1 MMHMIVKRSAFTIR
15 ANACRTFSNAAAIAE
30 AGKDRLVLF
39 DTTLRDGEQS
49 PGATLNLKEKLEIA
63 RSLSILGADVCEA
76 GFPVSSPGDFEAVSA
91 IAKEIGPLTAN
102 RATGEPMVICGL
114 ARAMEKDVQRCYDAV
129 KHAPKHRIHTFL
141 ATSDIHLKYKLK
153 ISRDECIR
161 RAVNAVK
168 FAKSLT
174 SDVQFS
180 TEDAGRSDPDFLCEV
195 LAEVIEAGAT
205 TLNIPDT
212 VGYTVPGEYGS
223 LFRYL
228 IDNTEGSDKA
238 VFSSHCHNDLGLAT
252 ANTLAAVQGGARQ
265 VEVTINGIGERAGN
279 TALEEL
285 VMALKT
291 RPQHFPVY
299 TSADST
305 QITRCS
311 RMVSHYTGMSIQ
323 PNKAI
328 VGANAFAHE
337 SGIHQDG
344 VLKHQATYEIMLP
357 ESVGLSENKMV
368 LGKHSGR
375 HAYSK
380 RLQQLGYTS
389 LTPEELDYYVEKFKV
404 LADEKK
410 TVTDAD
416 MEVIVSDELFKPEA
430 FWTLRSVHVT
440 AGNLVK
446 PTATVTLAYKDGQE
460 VSEAAMGF
468 GPIDAIYVAIKRA
481 TGMERIKLND
491 FSVDSVT
498 DGTYALGEV
507 TVRVQEDKEE
517 EEKTEDEKLVNAQ
530 TGVTRD
536 RQFVGHGANTDIL
549 VASATAYVNAV
560 NRMMA
565 SQARAVVDWW
575 TPKIT
580 RTQHL
585 VLMASP
591 RAIGDFSEEH
601 SSMYDAKRAD
611 AAIVVAS
618 AVRMYYLIGV
628 KCTRRIFYGQQK

>member
-1 MMHMIVKRSAFTIR
+1 MWTIAKRSTMMAR
-15 ANACRTFSNAAAIAE
+15 AKACRKFSNTAAAVAE
-30 AGKDRLVLF
+30 TGKDRLVLF

-49 PGATLNLKEKLEIA
+49 PGATLNLKEKLDIA
-63 RSLSILGADVCEA
+63 RSLSILGVDVCEA
-76 GFPVSSPGDFEAVSA
+76 GFPVSSPGDFDAVSA

-102 RATGEPMVICGL
+102 RVTGEPMVVCGL
-114 ARAMEKDVQRCYDAV
+114 ARAMEKDVQCCYDAV

-161 RAVNAVK
+161 RAVDAVK

-195 LAEVIEAGAT
+195 LAEVINAGAT

-212 VGYTVPGEYGS
+212 VGYTVPREYGS

-228 IDNTEGSDKA
+228 IDNTKGSDKA
-238 VFSSHCHNDLGLAT
+238 VFSTHCHNDLGLAT
-252 ANTLAAVQGGARQ
+252 ANTLFGVQGGARQ
-265 VEVTINGIGERAGN
+265 AEVTINGIGERAGN
-279 TALEEL
+279 TALEEI

-299 TSADST
+299 TSVDST

-357 ESVGLSENKMV
+357 ESIGLSENKMV

-380 RLQQLGYTS
+380 RLQQLGYTDF
-389 LTPEELDYYVEKFKV
+389 TPEELDYYVEKFKI

-416 MEVIVSDELFKPEA
+416 MEAIVSDELFKPEA
-430 FWTLRSVHVT
+430 FWTLQSVHVT

-460 VSEAAMGF
+460 VSEAAMGT

-481 TGMERIKLND
+481 TGMKNIKLND
-491 FSVDSVT
+491 FTVESVT
-498 DGTYALGEV
+498 DGTFALGEV
-507 TVRVQEDKEE
+507 TVRVQEEKNEA
-517 EEKTEDEKLVNAQ
+517 EKTKDEKRVNAQ
-530 TGVTRD
+530 TGVARD
-536 RQFVGHGANTDIL
+536 CHFVGHGANTDIL

-565 SQARAVVDWW
+565 SQARAAAKTLVD
-575 TPKIT
+575 
-580 RTQHL
+580 
-585 VLMASP
+585 V
-591 RAIGDFSEEH
+591 
-601 SSMYDAKRAD
+601 
-611 AAIVVAS
+611 
-618 AVRMYYLIGV
+618 
-628 KCTRRIFYGQQK
+628 

>member
-1 MMHMIVKRSAFTIR
+1 MMQTIAKRSASVAR
-15 ANACRTFSNAAAIAE
+15 ANARRAFSNAAATE
-30 AGKDRLVLF
+30 AGKERLVIF

-49 PGATLNLKEKLEIA
+49 PGATLNFKEKLDIA
-63 RSLSILGADVCEA
+63 RSLSALGVDVCEA
-76 GFPVSSPGDFEAVSA
+76 GFPISSPGDFEAVSA

-102 RATGEPMVICGL
+102 RATGEPMTICGL
-114 ARAMEKDVQRCYDAV
+114 ARAMEKDIQRCYDAV
-129 KHAPKHRIHTFL
+129 KHAPSHRIHTFL

-161 RAVNAVK
+161 RAVDAVK

-174 SDVQFS
+174 SDVEFS

-195 LAEVIEAGAT
+195 LAEVIKAGAT

-238 VFSSHCHNDLGLAT
+238 IFSTHCHNDLGLAT
-252 ANTLAAVQGGARQ
+252 ANTLSAVQGGARQ

-299 TSADST
+299 TSVDST

-328 VGANAFAHE
+328 VGSNAFAHE

-380 RLQQLGYTS
+380 RLQQLGYNN

-416 MEVIVSDELFKPEA
+416 MEAIVSDELFKPEV
-430 FWTLRSVHVT
+430 FWTLQSVHVT

-446 PTATVTLAYKDGQE
+446 PTATVTLAHKDGQE
-460 VSEAAMGF
+460 VSEAAMGT

-481 TGMERIKLND
+481 TGMESIKLND
-491 FSVDSVT
+491 FSVESVT

-517 EEKTEDEKLVNAQ
+517 EEKTEDEKHVNAQ

-565 SQARAVVDWW
+565 SQVRGATEARVD
-575 TPKIT
+575 
-580 RTQHL
+580 
-585 VLMASP
+585 A
-591 RAIGDFSEEH
+591 
-601 SSMYDAKRAD
+601 
-611 AAIVVAS
+611 
-618 AVRMYYLIGV
+618 
-628 KCTRRIFYGQQK
+628 

>member
-1 MMHMIVKRSAFTIR
+1 MMQTIAKRSASAAR
-15 ANACRTFSNAAAIAE
+15 ANARRAFSNAVATEAE
-30 AGKDRLVLF
+30 KERLIIF

-49 PGATLNLKEKLEIA
+49 PGATLNFKEKLDIA
-63 RSLSILGADVCEA
+63 RSLSALGVDVCEA
-76 GFPVSSPGDFEAVSA
+76 GFPISSPGDFDAVSA

-102 RATGEPMVICGL
+102 RATGEPMTICGL
-114 ARAMEKDVQRCYDAV
+114 ARAMEKDIQRCYDAV
-129 KHAPKHRIHTFL
+129 KHAPSHRIHTFL

-161 RAVNAVK
+161 RAVDAVK

-174 SDVQFS
+174 SDVEFS

-195 LAEVIEAGAT
+195 LAEVIKAGAT

-238 VFSSHCHNDLGLAT
+238 IFSTHCHNDLGLAT
-252 ANTLAAVQGGARQ
+252 ANTLSAVQGGARQ

-299 TSADST
+299 TSVDST

-328 VGANAFAHE
+328 VGSNAFAHE

-416 MEVIVSDELFKPEA
+416 MEAIVSDELFKPEV
-430 FWTLRSVHVT
+430 FWTLQSVHVT

-446 PTATVTLAYKDGQE
+446 PTATVTLAHKDGQE
-460 VSEAAMGF
+460 VSEAAMGT

-481 TGMERIKLND
+481 TGQESIKLND
-491 FSVDSVT
+491 FSVESVT

-517 EEKTEDEKLVNAQ
+517 EEKTEDEKHVNAQ

-565 SQARAVVDWW
+565 SQARGVAEARVD
-575 TPKIT
+575 
-580 RTQHL
+580 
-585 VLMASP
+585 A
-591 RAIGDFSEEH
+591 
-601 SSMYDAKRAD
+601 
-611 AAIVVAS
+611 
-618 AVRMYYLIGV
+618 
-628 KCTRRIFYGQQK
+628 

>member
-1 MMHMIVKRSAFTIR
+1 MMQSIAKRSASAAR
-15 ANACRTFSNAAAIAE
+15 ANASRAFSNVAAAE
-30 AGKDRLVLF
+30 AGKERLVIF

-49 PGATLNLKEKLEIA
+49 PGATLNFKEKLDIA
-63 RSLSILGADVCEA
+63 RSLSVLGVDVCEA
-76 GFPVSSPGDFEAVSA
+76 GFPISSPGDFEAVSA
-91 IAKEIGPLTAN
+91 IAKEVGPLTAN
-102 RATGEPMVICGL
+102 RATGEPMTVCGL
-114 ARAMEKDVQRCYDAV
+114 ARAMEKDIQRCYDAV

-161 RAVNAVK
+161 RAVDAVK
-168 FAKSLT
+168 FARSLT
-174 SDVQFS
+174 DDVEFS
-180 TEDAGRSDPDFLCEV
+180 TEDAGRSDPDFLCDV
-195 LAEVIEAGAT
+195 LAEVIKAGAT

-223 LFRYL
+223 LFSYL

-238 VFSSHCHNDLGLAT
+238 IFSTHCHNDLGLAT

-299 TSADST
+299 TSVDST

-380 RLQQLGYTS
+380 RLQQLGYNN
-389 LTPEELDYYVEKFKV
+389 LTPEELDHYVEKFKV

-416 MEVIVSDELFKPEA
+416 MEAIVSDELFKPEV
-430 FWTLRSVHVT
+430 FWTLQSVHVT

-446 PTATVTLAYKDGQE
+446 PTATVTLAHKDGQE
-460 VSEAAMGF
+460 VSEAAMGT

-481 TGMERIKLND
+481 TGMDSIKLND
-491 FSVDSVT
+491 FSVESVT

-517 EEKTEDEKLVNAQ
+517 EEKTEDEKHVNAQ

-565 SQARAVVDWW
+565 SQVRGVTEARVD
-575 TPKIT
+575 
-580 RTQHL
+580 
-585 VLMASP
+585 A
-591 RAIGDFSEEH
+591 
-601 SSMYDAKRAD
+601 
-611 AAIVVAS
+611 
-618 AVRMYYLIGV
+618 
-628 KCTRRIFYGQQK
+628 

>member
-1 MMHMIVKRSAFTIR
+1 MIQMIVKRSVSTAR
-15 ANACRTFSNAAAIAE
+15 VNACRTLSNAAATAE
-30 AGKDRLVLF
+30 SGKDRLVLF

-63 RSLSILGADVCEA
+63 RNLSVLGVDVCEA

-161 RAVNAVK
+161 RAVDAVK
-168 FAKSLT
+168 FAKSLA

-195 LAEVIEAGAT
+195 LAEVIKAGAT

-238 VFSSHCHNDLGLAT
+238 VFSTHCHNDLGLAT

-265 VEVTINGIGERAGN
+265 AEVTINGIGERAGN

-389 LTPEELDYYVEKFKV
+389 LTPEELDYYVEKFKI

-416 MEVIVSDELFKPEA
+416 MEAIVSDELFKPEA
-430 FWTLRSVHVT
+430 FWTLQSVHVT

-460 VSEAAMGF
+460 VSEAAMGS

-481 TGMERIKLND
+481 TGMDRIKLND

-507 TVRVQEDKEE
+507 TVRVQEEKEE
-517 EEKTEDEKLVNAQ
+517 EEKTEDEKHVNAQ

-565 SQARAVVDWW
+565 SQARAV
-575 TPKIT
+575 
-580 RTQHL
+580 
-585 VLMASP
+585 
-591 RAIGDFSEEH
+591 
-601 SSMYDAKRAD
+601 AD
-611 AAIVVAS
+611 ARVDA
-618 AVRMYYLIGV
+618 
-628 KCTRRIFYGQQK
+628 

>member
-1 MMHMIVKRSAFTIR
+1 V
-15 ANACRTFSNAAAIAE
+15 
-30 AGKDRLVLF
+30 
-39 DTTLRDGEQS
+39 
-49 PGATLNLKEKLEIA
+49 
-63 RSLSILGADVCEA
+63 DVCEA
-76 GFPVSSPGDFEAVSA
+76 GFPISSPGDFDAVSA
-91 IAKEIGPLTAN
+91 IAKEIGPLTHN
-102 RATGEPMVICGL
+102 RATGEPMTVCGL
-114 ARAMEKDVQRCYDAV
+114 ARAMEKDIQRCYDAI

-153 ISRDECIR
+153 MTRDECIR
-161 RAVNAVK
+161 RSVEAVK

-174 SDVQFS
+174 SDVEFS

-195 LAEVIEAGAT
+195 LAEVIKAGAT

-238 VFSSHCHNDLGLAT
+238 IFSTHCHNDLGLAS

-299 TSADST
+299 TSVDST

-380 RLQQLGYTS
+380 RLQQLGYNN

-416 MEVIVSDELFKPEA
+416 MEAIVSDELFKPEV
-430 FWTLRSVHVT
+430 FWTLQSVHVT

-446 PTATVTLAYKDGQE
+446 PTATVTLAHKDGQE
-460 VSEAAMGF
+460 VSEAAMGT

-481 TGMERIKLND
+481 TGMGSIKLND
-491 FSVDSVT
+491 FSVESVT

-517 EEKTEDEKLVNAQ
+517 EEKTDDEKHVNAQ

-565 SQARAVVDWW
+565 SQARA
-575 TPKIT
+575 
-580 RTQHL
+580 
-585 VLMASP
+585 
-591 RAIGDFSEEH
+591 
-601 SSMYDAKRAD
+601 
-611 AAIVVAS
+611 AAEAARVQA
-618 AVRMYYLIGV
+618 
-628 KCTRRIFYGQQK
+628 

>member
-1 MMHMIVKRSAFTIR
+1 MLQTGSKRSIIVARNIVRR
-15 ANACRTFSNAAAIAE
+15 AFSNEAVAE
-30 AGKDRLVLF
+30 AGKDRLFLF

-49 PGATLNLKEKLEIA
+49 PGATLNFKEKMDIA
-63 RSLSILGADVCEA
+63 RSLSVLGVDVCEA
-76 GFPVSSPGDFEAVSA
+76 GFPISSPGDFDAVSA

-102 RATGEPMVICGL
+102 RATGEPMTICGL
-114 ARAMEKDVQRCYDAV
+114 ARAMEKDIQRCYDAV

-161 RAVNAVK
+161 RAVNAVT

-174 SDVQFS
+174 SDIEFS
-180 TEDAGRSDPDFLCEV
+180 TEDAGRSDPDFLCDV
-195 LAEVIEAGAT
+195 LAEVIKAGAT

-228 IDNTEGSDKA
+228 IENTDGSDKV

-299 TSADST
+299 TSVDST

-328 VGANAFAHE
+328 VGVNAFAHE

-357 ESVGLSENKMV
+357 ESVGLNENKMV

-380 RLQQLGYTS
+380 RLHQLGYTN

-416 MEVIVSDELFKPEA
+416 MEAIVTDELFKPEVY
-430 FWTLRSVHVT
+430 WTLQSVHVT

-446 PTATVTLAYKDGQE
+446 PTATVTLAHKNGEE
-460 VSEAAMGF
+460 VSEAAMGT

-481 TGMERIKLND
+481 TGMESIKLND
-491 FSVDSVT
+491 FSVESVT

-517 EEKTEDEKLVNAQ
+517 EEKTEDEKHVNAQ
-530 TGVTRD
+530 TGVMRD

-560 NRMMA
+560 NRMVA
-565 SQARAVVDWW
+565 SQERALHDARMNALD
-575 TPKIT
+575 
-580 RTQHL
+580 
-585 VLMASP
+585 
-591 RAIGDFSEEH
+591 
-601 SSMYDAKRAD
+601 
-611 AAIVVAS
+611 
-618 AVRMYYLIGV
+618 
-628 KCTRRIFYGQQK
+628 

>member
-1 MMHMIVKRSAFTIR
+1 MMQSIAKRSASAAR
-15 ANACRTFSNAAAIAE
+15 ANASRAFSNVAAAE
-30 AGKDRLVLF
+30 AGKERLVIF

-49 PGATLNLKEKLEIA
+49 PGATLNFKEKLDIA
-63 RSLSILGADVCEA
+63 RSLSVLGVDVCEA
-76 GFPVSSPGDFEAVSA
+76 GFPISSPGDFEAVSA
-91 IAKEIGPLTAN
+91 IAKEVGPLTAN
-102 RATGEPMVICGL
+102 RATGEPMTVCGL
-114 ARAMEKDVQRCYDAV
+114 ARAMEKDIQRCYDAV

-161 RAVNAVK
+161 RAVDAVK
-168 FAKSLT
+168 FARSLT
-174 SDVQFS
+174 DDVEFS
-180 TEDAGRSDPDFLCEV
+180 TEDAGRSDPDFLCDV
-195 LAEVIEAGAT
+195 LAEVIKAGAT

-223 LFRYL
+223 LFSYL

-238 VFSSHCHNDLGLAT
+238 IFSTHCHNDLGLAT

-299 TSADST
+299 TSVDST

-380 RLQQLGYTS
+380 RLQQLGYNN
-389 LTPEELDYYVEKFKV
+389 LTPEELDHYVEKFKV

-416 MEVIVSDELFKPEA
+416 MEAIVSDELFKPEV
-430 FWTLRSVHVT
+430 FWTLQSVHVT

-446 PTATVTLAYKDGQE
+446 PTATVTLAHKDGQD
-460 VSEAAMGF
+460 VSEAAMGT

-481 TGMERIKLND
+481 TGMGSIKLND
-491 FSVDSVT
+491 FSVESVT

-517 EEKTEDEKLVNAQ
+517 EEKTEDEKHVNAQ

-565 SQARAVVDWW
+565 SQVRGVTEARVD
-575 TPKIT
+575 
-580 RTQHL
+580 
-585 VLMASP
+585 A
-591 RAIGDFSEEH
+591 
-601 SSMYDAKRAD
+601 
-611 AAIVVAS
+611 
-618 AVRMYYLIGV
+618 
-628 KCTRRIFYGQQK
+628 

>member
-1 MMHMIVKRSAFTIR
+1 MMQTIAKRSATAAK
-15 ANACRTFSNAAAIAE
+15 ANARRAFSNAAAAE
-30 AGKDRLVLF
+30 AGKERLVLF

-49 PGATLNLKEKLEIA
+49 PGATLNFKEKLDIA
-63 RSLSILGADVCEA
+63 RALSTLGVDVCEA
-76 GFPVSSPGDFEAVSA
+76 GFPISSPGDFDAVSA
-91 IAKEIGPLTAN
+91 IAKEIGPITAG
-102 RATGEPMVICGL
+102 RPTGEPMTICGL
-114 ARAMEKDVQRCYDAV
+114 ARAMEKDIQRCYDAV

-141 ATSDIHLKYKLK
+141 ATSDIHLQYKLK

-161 RAVNAVK
+161 RAVDAVK

-174 SDVQFS
+174 PDVEFS
-180 TEDAGRSDPDFLCEV
+180 TEDAGRSDPDFLCDV
-195 LAEVIEAGAT
+195 LAEVIKAGAT

-223 LFRYL
+223 LFSYL

-238 VFSSHCHNDLGLAT
+238 IFSTHCHNDLGLAT

-265 VEVTINGIGERAGN
+265 AEVTINGIGERAGN

-299 TSADST
+299 TSVDST

-328 VGANAFAHE
+328 VGSNAFAHE

-380 RLQQLGYTS
+380 RLQQLGYTN

-416 MEVIVSDELFKPEA
+416 MEAIVSDELFKPET
-430 FWTLRSVHVT
+430 FWTLQSVHVT

-446 PTATVTLAYKDGQE
+446 PTATVTLAHKDGQE
-460 VSEAAMGF
+460 VSEAAMGT

-481 TGMERIKLND
+481 TGMESIKLND
-491 FSVDSVT
+491 FSVESVT

-517 EEKTEDEKLVNAQ
+517 EEKTEGEKHVNAQ

-565 SQARAVVDWW
+565 SQSRAGAEGRVD
-575 TPKIT
+575 
-580 RTQHL
+580 
-585 VLMASP
+585 A
-591 RAIGDFSEEH
+591 
-601 SSMYDAKRAD
+601 
-611 AAIVVAS
+611 
-618 AVRMYYLIGV
+618 
-628 KCTRRIFYGQQK
+628 

>member
-1 MMHMIVKRSAFTIR
+1 MMQTIAKRSATAARVNARR
-15 ANACRTFSNAAAIAE
+15 AFSNAAAAE

-49 PGATLNLKEKLEIA
+49 PGATLNFKEKLDIA
-63 RSLSILGADVCEA
+63 RALSALGVDVCEA
-76 GFPVSSPGDFEAVSA
+76 GFPISSPGDRP
-91 IAKEIGPLTAN
+91 ITAN
-102 RATGEPMVICGL
+102 RATGEPMIICGL
-114 ARAMEKDVQRCYDAV
+114 ARAMEKDIQRCYDAV

-161 RAVNAVK
+161 RAVDAVK

-174 SDVQFS
+174 PDIEFS
-180 TEDAGRSDPDFLCEV
+180 TEDAGV
-195 LAEVIEAGAT
+195 LAEVIKAGAT

-223 LFRYL
+223 LFSYL
-228 IDNTEGSDKA
+228 IDNTEGSEKA
-238 VFSSHCHNDLGLAT
+238 IFSTHCHNDLGLAT
-252 ANTLAAVQGGARQ
+252 ANTLAAA
-265 VEVTINGIGERAGN
+265 EVTINGIGERAGN

-299 TSADST
+299 TTVDST

-311 RMVSHYTGMSIQ
+311 RM

-328 VGANAFAHE
+328 VGSNAFAHE

-416 MEVIVSDELFKPEA
+416 MEAIVSDELFKPET
-430 FWTLRSVHVT
+430 FWTLQSVHVT

-446 PTATVTLAYKDGQE
+446 PTATVTLAHKDGQE
-460 VSEAAMGF
+460 VSEAAMGT

-481 TGMERIKLND
+481 TGMESIKLND
-491 FSVDSVT
+491 FSVESVT

-517 EEKTEDEKLVNAQ
+517 EEKTEGEKHVNAQ

-565 SQARAVVDWW
+565 SQARAGAEARVD
-575 TPKIT
+575 
-580 RTQHL
+580 
-585 VLMASP
+585 A
-591 RAIGDFSEEH
+591 
-601 SSMYDAKRAD
+601 
-611 AAIVVAS
+611 
-618 AVRMYYLIGV
+618 
-628 KCTRRIFYGQQK
+628 

>member
-1 MMHMIVKRSAFTIR
+1 MIQMIVKRSVSTAR
-15 ANACRTFSNAAAIAE
+15 VNACRTLSNAAATAE
-30 AGKDRLVLF
+30 SGKDRLVLF

-63 RSLSILGADVCEA
+63 RNLSVLGVDVCEA

-161 RAVNAVK
+161 RAVDAVK
-168 FAKSLT
+168 FAKSLA

-195 LAEVIEAGAT
+195 LAEVIKAGAT

-238 VFSSHCHNDLGLAT
+238 VFSTHCHNDLGLAT

-265 VEVTINGIGERAGN
+265 AEVTINGIGERAGN

-299 TSADST
+299 TSAEST

-389 LTPEELDYYVEKFKV
+389 LTPEELDYYVEKFKI

-416 MEVIVSDELFKPEA
+416 MEAIVSDELFKPEA
-430 FWTLRSVHVT
+430 FWTLQSVHVT

-460 VSEAAMGF
+460 VSEAAMGS

-481 TGMERIKLND
+481 TGMDRIKLND

-507 TVRVQEDKEE
+507 TVRVQEEKEE
-517 EEKTEDEKLVNAQ
+517 EEKTEDEKHVNAQ

-565 SQARAVVDWW
+565 SQARAV
-575 TPKIT
+575 
-580 RTQHL
+580 
-585 VLMASP
+585 
-591 RAIGDFSEEH
+591 
-601 SSMYDAKRAD
+601 AD
-611 AAIVVAS
+611 ARVDA
-618 AVRMYYLIGV
+618 
-628 KCTRRIFYGQQK
+628 

>member
-1 MMHMIVKRSAFTIR
+1 MMQAIAKRSAAAAKAPARR
-15 ANACRTFSNAAAIAE
+15 AFSNVAATEA
-30 AGKDRLVLF
+30 AGKERLIVF

-49 PGATLNLKEKLEIA
+49 PGATLNFKEKLDIA
-63 RSLSILGADVCEA
+63 RAISALGADVCEA
-76 GFPVSSPGDFEAVSA
+76 GFPISSPGDFDAVSA
-91 IAKEIGPLTAN
+91 IAKEVGHITAG
-102 RATGEPMVICGL
+102 RHAGEPMTICGL
-114 ARAMEKDVQRCYDAV
+114 ARSMEKDIQRCYDAV

-161 RAVNAVK
+161 RAVEAVS
-168 FAKSLT
+168 FASSLT
-174 SDVQFS
+174 PDVEFS
-180 TEDAGRSDPDFLCEV
+180 PEDAGRSDPDFLCEI
-195 LAEVIEAGAT
+195 LAEVIKAGAT

-212 VGYTVPGEYGS
+212 VGYTVPEEYGS

-228 IDNTEGSDKA
+228 IENTEGADKA
-238 VFSSHCHNDLGLAT
+238 IFSTHCHNDLGLAT

-265 VEVTINGIGERAGN
+265 VEVTLNGIGERAGN

-291 RPQHFPVY
+291 RPQHYPVY
-299 TSADST
+299 TTVDST
-305 QITRCS
+305 HITRCS

-357 ESVGLSENKMV
+357 ESVGLNENKMV

-380 RLQQLGYTS
+380 RLQQLGYTN
-389 LTPEELDYYVEKFKV
+389 LTAEELDYYVEKFKI

-416 MEVIVSDELFKPEA
+416 MEAIVSDELFKPEI
-430 FWTLRSVHVT
+430 FWTLQSVHVT

-446 PTATVTLAYKDGQE
+446 PTATVTLAHKDGHE
-460 VSEAAMGF
+460 VSEAAMGT

-481 TGMERIKLND
+481 TGMESIKLND
-491 FSVDSVT
+491 FSVESVT

-507 TVRVQEDKEE
+507 TVRVQEEKEE
-517 EEKTEDEKLVNAQ
+517 EEKTEDERHVNAQ

-560 NRMMA
+560 NRMVA
-565 SQARAVVDWW
+565 
-575 TPKIT
+575 T
-580 RTQHL
+580 RT
-585 VLMASP
+585 
-591 RAIGDFSEEH
+591 RDE
-601 SSMYDAKRAD
+601 AKRVEARVD
-611 AAIVVAS
+611 A
-618 AVRMYYLIGV
+618 
-628 KCTRRIFYGQQK
+628 

>member
-1 MMHMIVKRSAFTIR
+1 
-15 ANACRTFSNAAAIAE
+15 
-30 AGKDRLVLF
+30 
-39 DTTLRDGEQS
+39 
-49 PGATLNLKEKLEIA
+49 
-63 RSLSILGADVCEA
+63 
-76 GFPVSSPGDFEAVSA
+76 
-91 IAKEIGPLTAN
+91 
-102 RATGEPMVICGL
+102 
-114 ARAMEKDVQRCYDAV
+114 MEKDIQRCFDAV

-141 ATSDIHLKYKLK
+141 ATSDIHLQYKLK
-153 ISRDECIR
+153 ISRDECVR
-161 RAVNAVK
+161 RAVAAIK

-174 SDVQFS
+174 PDVEFS
-180 TEDAGRSDPDFLCEV
+180 TEDAGRSDPDFLCEF
-195 LAEVIEAGAT
+195 LAEVIKAGAT
-205 TLNIPDT
+205 TVNIPDT

-228 IDNTEGSDKA
+228 IENTEGSDAA
-238 VFSSHCHNDLGLAT
+238 VFSAHCHNDLGLAT

-285 VMALKT
+285 VMVLKT

-299 TSADST
+299 TCVDST

-380 RLQQLGYTS
+380 RLQQLGYTD
-389 LTPEELDYYVEKFKV
+389 LTSEELDYYVEKFKI

-416 MEVIVSDELFKPEA
+416 MEAIVSDELFKPEV
-430 FWTLRSVHVT
+430 FWTLQSVHVT

-460 VSEAAMGF
+460 VSEAAMGT

-481 TGMERIKLND
+481 TGMDSIKLND
-491 FSVDSVT
+491 FSVESVT

-507 TVRVQEDKEE
+507 TVRVQEDKKEQ
-517 EEKTEDEKLVNAQ
+517 EKTEDEKHVNAQ
-530 TGVTRD
+530 TGVERQ

-565 SQARAVVDWW
+565 SHTRAVAVDSSD
-575 TPKIT
+575 
-580 RTQHL
+580 
-585 VLMASP
+585 AS
-591 RAIGDFSEEH
+591 
-601 SSMYDAKRAD
+601 
-611 AAIVVAS
+611 
-618 AVRMYYLIGV
+618 
-628 KCTRRIFYGQQK
+628 T

>member
-1 MMHMIVKRSAFTIR
+1 MMQMIVKRSVSTAR
-15 ANACRTFSNAAAIAE
+15 VNACRTLSNAAATAGS
-30 AGKDRLVLF
+30 GKDRLVLF

-63 RSLSILGADVCEA
+63 RNLSVLGVDVCEA
-76 GFPVSSPGDFEAVSA
+76 GFPVSSPGDFEAVST

-161 RAVNAVK
+161 RAVDAVK

-195 LAEVIEAGAT
+195 LAEVIKAGAT

-238 VFSSHCHNDLGLAT
+238 VFSTHCHNDLGLAT

-265 VEVTINGIGERAGN
+265 AEVTINGIGERAGN

-389 LTPEELDYYVEKFKV
+389 LTPEELDYYVEKFKI

-416 MEVIVSDELFKPEA
+416 MEAIVSDELFKPEA
-430 FWTLRSVHVT
+430 FWTLQSVHVT

-460 VSEAAMGF
+460 VSEAAMGS

-481 TGMERIKLND
+481 TGMDRIKLND

-507 TVRVQEDKEE
+507 TVRVQEEKEE
-517 EEKTEDEKLVNAQ
+517 EEKTEDEKHVNAQ

-565 SQARAVVDWW
+565 SQARAV
-575 TPKIT
+575 
-580 RTQHL
+580 
-585 VLMASP
+585 
-591 RAIGDFSEEH
+591 
-601 SSMYDAKRAD
+601 AD
-611 AAIVVAS
+611 ARVDA
-618 AVRMYYLIGV
+618 
-628 KCTRRIFYGQQK
+628 

>member
-1 MMHMIVKRSAFTIR
+1 MIHTLVQRSASSARRHVHR
-15 ANACRTFSNAAAIAE
+15 AFSTSAAAAASPE
-30 AGKDRLVLF
+30 AGKDRLLLF

-49 PGATLNLKEKLEIA
+49 PGATLNLKEKLDIA
-63 RSLSILGADVCEA
+63 RSLSVLGVDVCEA
-76 GFPVSSPGDFEAVSA
+76 GFPISSPGDFDAVSA
-91 IAKEIGPLTAN
+91 IAQEIGPLLTN

-114 ARAMEKDVQRCYDAV
+114 ARAMEKDIQRCFDAV

-141 ATSDIHLKYKLK
+141 ATSDIHLQYKLK
-153 ISRDECIR
+153 ISRDECVR
-161 RAVNAVK
+161 RAVAAIK
-168 FAKSLT
+168 FAKSLAP
-174 SDVQFS
+174 DVEFS
-180 TEDAGRSDPDFLCEV
+180 TEDAGRSDPDFLCEF
-195 LAEVIEAGAT
+195 LAEVIKAGAT
-205 TLNIPDT
+205 TVNIPDT

-228 IDNTEGSDKA
+228 IENTEGSNAA
-238 VFSSHCHNDLGLAT
+238 VFSAHCHNDLGLAT

-285 VMALKT
+285 VMVLKT

-299 TSADST
+299 TCVDST

-380 RLQQLGYTS
+380 RLQQLGYTD
-389 LTPEELDYYVEKFKV
+389 LTSEELDYYVEKFKI

-416 MEVIVSDELFKPEA
+416 MEAIVSDELFKPEV
-430 FWTLRSVHVT
+430 FWTLQSVHVT

-460 VSEAAMGF
+460 VSEAAMGT
-468 GPIDAIYVAIKRA
+468 GPIDAVYVAIKRA
-481 TGMERIKLND
+481 TGMDNIKLND
-491 FSVDSVT
+491 FSVESVT

-507 TVRVQEDKEE
+507 TVRVQEDKKEQ
-517 EEKTEDEKLVNAQ
+517 EKTEDEKHVNAQ
-530 TGVTRD
+530 TGVERQ

-560 NRMMA
+560 NRMLA
-565 SQARAVVDWW
+565 SHIR
-575 TPKIT
+575 
-580 RTQHL
+580 
-585 VLMASP
+585 
-591 RAIGDFSEEH
+591 G
-601 SSMYDAKRAD
+601 
-611 AAIVVAS
+611 S
-618 AVRMYYLIGV
+618 AVDSLDAS
-628 KCTRRIFYGQQK
+628 T

>member
-1 MMHMIVKRSAFTIR
+1 MMQTIAKRSATAARVNARR
-15 ANACRTFSNAAAIAE
+15 AFSNAAAAE

-49 PGATLNLKEKLEIA
+49 PGATLNFKEKLDIA
-63 RSLSILGADVCEA
+63 RALSALGVDVCEA
-76 GFPVSSPGDFEAVSA
+76 GFPISSPGDFDAVSA
-91 IAKEIGPLTAN
+91 IAKEIGPITAN
-102 RATGEPMVICGL
+102 RATGEPMIICGL
-114 ARAMEKDVQRCYDAV
+114 ARAMEKDIQRCYDAV

-161 RAVNAVK
+161 RAVDAVK

-174 SDVQFS
+174 PDIEFS

-195 LAEVIEAGAT
+195 LAEVIKAGAT

-223 LFRYL
+223 LFSYL
-228 IDNTEGSDKA
+228 IDNTEGSEKA
-238 VFSSHCHNDLGLAT
+238 IFSTHCHNDLGLAT

-265 VEVTINGIGERAGN
+265 AEVTINGIGERAGN

-299 TSADST
+299 TTVDST

-328 VGANAFAHE
+328 VGSNAFAHE

-416 MEVIVSDELFKPEA
+416 MEAIVSDELFKPET
-430 FWTLRSVHVT
+430 FWTLQSVHVT

-446 PTATVTLAYKDGQE
+446 PTATVTLAHKDGQE
-460 VSEAAMGF
+460 VSEAAMGT

-481 TGMERIKLND
+481 TGMESIKLND
-491 FSVDSVT
+491 FSVESVT

-517 EEKTEDEKLVNAQ
+517 EEKTEGEKHVNAQ

-565 SQARAVVDWW
+565 SQARAGAEARVD
-575 TPKIT
+575 
-580 RTQHL
+580 
-585 VLMASP
+585 A
-591 RAIGDFSEEH
+591 
-601 SSMYDAKRAD
+601 
-611 AAIVVAS
+611 
-618 AVRMYYLIGV
+618 
-628 KCTRRIFYGQQK
+628 

>member
-1 MMHMIVKRSAFTIR
+1 MLQTFVKGSAR
-15 ANACRTFSNAAAIAE
+15 LVNATARRTLSSQAAAE
-30 AGKDRLVLF
+30 AGKERLVIF

-49 PGATLNLKEKLEIA
+49 PGATLNFKEKLDIA
-63 RSLSILGADVCEA
+63 RALSALGVDVCEA
-76 GFPVSSPGDFEAVSA
+76 GFPISSPGDFDAVSA
-91 IAKEIGPLTAN
+91 IAKEIGPITGK
-102 RATGEPMVICGL
+102 RASGEPMTICGL
-114 ARAMEKDVQRCYDAV
+114 ARAMEKDIQRCFDAV

-161 RAVNAVK
+161 RAVDAIK
-168 FAKSLT
+168 FAKTLT
-174 SDVQFS
+174 SDVEFS
-180 TEDAGRSDPDFLCEV
+180 TEDAGRSDPDFLCDV
-195 LAEVIEAGAT
+195 LAEVIKAGAT

-212 VGYTVPGEYGS
+212 VGYTVSGEYGS

-238 VFSSHCHNDLGLAT
+238 IFSSHCHNDLGLAT
-252 ANTLAAVQGGARQ
+252 ANTLAAIQGGARQ
-265 VEVTINGIGERAGN
+265 AEVTINGIGERAGN

-299 TSADST
+299 TSVDST
-305 QITRCS
+305 HIMRCS

-328 VGANAFAHE
+328 VGLNAFAHE

-357 ESVGLSENKMV
+357 ESVGLSESKMV

-389 LTPEELDYYVEKFKV
+389 LTPKELDYYVEKFKV

-416 MEVIVSDELFKPEA
+416 MEAIVSDELFKPES
-430 FWTLRSVHVT
+430 FWTLESVHVT

-446 PTATVTLAYKDGQE
+446 PTATVTLVHKDGQE
-460 VSEAAMGF
+460 VSEAAMGT

-481 TGMERIKLND
+481 TGIESIKLND
-491 FSVDSVT
+491 FSVESVT
-498 DGTYALGEV
+498 GGTYALGEV
-507 TVRVQEDKEE
+507 TVRVQEDKETKE
-517 EEKTEDEKLVNAQ
+517 NVEAEKHVNAQ

-565 SQARAVVDWW
+565 SQVRAAANDRVD
-575 TPKIT
+575 
-580 RTQHL
+580 
-585 VLMASP
+585 A
-591 RAIGDFSEEH
+591 
-601 SSMYDAKRAD
+601 
-611 AAIVVAS
+611 
-618 AVRMYYLIGV
+618 
-628 KCTRRIFYGQQK
+628 

>member
-1 MMHMIVKRSAFTIR
+1 MILASAKRSVAAAKVPARR
-15 ANACRTFSNAAAIAE
+15 AFSNVAAASD
-30 AGKDRLVLF
+30 AGKKRLIVF

-49 PGATLNLKEKLEIA
+49 PGATLNFKEKLDIA
-63 RSLSILGADVCEA
+63 RAISALGADVCEA
-76 GFPVSSPGDFEAVSA
+76 GFPISSPGDFDAVSA
-91 IAKEIGPLTAN
+91 IAKEVGHITTGRLS
-102 RATGEPMVICGL
+102 GEPMTICGL
-114 ARAMEKDVQRCYDAV
+114 ARSMEKDIQRCYDAV
-129 KHAPKHRIHTFL
+129 KYAPKHRIHTFL

-161 RAVNAVK
+161 RAVEAI
-168 FAKSLT
+168 
-174 SDVQFS
+174 
-180 TEDAGRSDPDFLCEV
+180 
-195 LAEVIEAGAT
+195 LAEVIKAGAT

-212 VGYTVPGEYGS
+212 VGYTVPEEYGS

-228 IDNTEGSDKA
+228 IKNTEGAEKA
-238 VFSSHCHNDLGLAT
+238 IFSTHCHNDLGLAT
-252 ANTLAAVQGGARQ
+252 ANTLAAVQGGAGQ
-265 VEVTINGIGERAGN
+265 VEVTLNGIGERAGN

-285 VMALKT
+285 VMTLKT
-291 RPQHFPVY
+291 RPQHYPVY
-299 TSADST
+299 TSVDST
-305 QITRCS
+305 HITRCS

-357 ESVGLSENKMV
+357 ESVGLNENKMV

-380 RLQQLGYTS
+380 RLQQLGYTN
-389 LTPEELDYYVEKFKV
+389 LTPEELDYYVEKFKI

-416 MEVIVSDELFKPEA
+416 MEAIVSDEIFKPET
-430 FWTLRSVHVT
+430 FWTLQSVHVT

-446 PTATVTLAYKDGQE
+446 PTATVTLAHKDGQE
-460 VSEAAMGF
+460 VSEAAMGT

-481 TGMERIKLND
+481 TGMESIKLND
-491 FSVDSVT
+491 FSVESVT

-507 TVRVQEDKEE
+507 TVRVQEEKEE
-517 EEKTEDEKLVNAQ
+517 EEKTEDEKHVNAQ
-530 TGVTRD
+530 TGVSRD

-560 NRMMA
+560 NRMVA
-565 SQARAVVDWW
+565 ARSRD
-575 TPKIT
+575 
-580 RTQHL
+580 
-585 VLMASP
+585 
-591 RAIGDFSEEH
+591 E
-601 SSMYDAKRAD
+601 AKRVEARVD
-611 AAIVVAS
+611 A
-618 AVRMYYLIGV
+618 
-628 KCTRRIFYGQQK
+628 

>member
-1 MMHMIVKRSAFTIR
+1 MMQTIAKRSAVTAR
-15 ANACRTFSNAAAIAE
+15 AHARRAFSNAAAAE
-30 AGKDRLVLF
+30 AGKDRLVIF

-49 PGATLNLKEKLEIA
+49 PGATLNFKEKLDIA
-63 RSLSILGADVCEA
+63 RGLSALGVDVCEA
-76 GFPVSSPGDFEAVSA
+76 GFPISSPGDFEAVSA

-102 RATGEPMVICGL
+102 RATGEPMAICGL
-114 ARAMEKDVQRCYDAV
+114 ARAMEKDIQRCYDAV

-161 RAVNAVK
+161 RAVDAVK

-174 SDVQFS
+174 PDIEFS

-195 LAEVIEAGAT
+195 LAEVIKAGAT

-223 LFRYL
+223 LFSYL
-228 IDNTEGSDKA
+228 IENTEGSDKA
-238 VFSSHCHNDLGLAT
+238 IFSTHCHNDLGLAT

-299 TSADST
+299 TSVDST

-328 VGANAFAHE
+328 VGSNAFAHE

-380 RLQQLGYTS
+380 RLQQLGYTN
-389 LTPEELDYYVEKFKV
+389 LTPEELDYYVEKFKI

-416 MEVIVSDELFKPEA
+416 MEAIVSDELFKPEV
-430 FWTLRSVHVT
+430 FWTLQSVHVT

-446 PTATVTLAYKDGQE
+446 PTATVTLAHKDGQE
-460 VSEAAMGF
+460 VSEAAMGT

-481 TGMERIKLND
+481 TGMDSIKLND
-491 FSVDSVT
+491 FSVESVT

-517 EEKTEDEKLVNAQ
+517 EEKTEDEKHVNAQ

-565 SQARAVVDWW
+565 SQERA
-575 TPKIT
+575 
-580 RTQHL
+580 
-585 VLMASP
+585 A
-591 RAIGDFSEEH
+591 
-601 SSMYDAKRAD
+601 AD
-611 AAIVVAS
+611 AWVDA
-618 AVRMYYLIGV
+618 
-628 KCTRRIFYGQQK
+628 

>member
-1 MMHMIVKRSAFTIR
+1 MIQMIVKRSVSTAR
-15 ANACRTFSNAAAIAE
+15 VNACRTLSNAAATAE
-30 AGKDRLVLF
+30 SGKDRLVLF

-63 RSLSILGADVCEA
+63 RNLSVLGVDVCEA

-161 RAVNAVK
+161 RAVDAVK

-195 LAEVIEAGAT
+195 LAEVIKAGAT

-238 VFSSHCHNDLGLAT
+238 VFSTHCHNDLGLAT

-265 VEVTINGIGERAGN
+265 AEVTINGIGERAGN

-389 LTPEELDYYVEKFKV
+389 LTPEELDYYVEKFKI

-416 MEVIVSDELFKPEA
+416 MEAIVSDELFKPEA
-430 FWTLRSVHVT
+430 FWTLQSVHVT

-460 VSEAAMGF
+460 VSEAAMGS

-481 TGMERIKLND
+481 TGMDRIKLND

-507 TVRVQEDKEE
+507 TVRVQEEKEE
-517 EEKTEDEKLVNAQ
+517 EEKTEDEKHVNAQ

-565 SQARAVVDWW
+565 SQARAV
-575 TPKIT
+575 
-580 RTQHL
+580 
-585 VLMASP
+585 
-591 RAIGDFSEEH
+591 
-601 SSMYDAKRAD
+601 AD
-611 AAIVVAS
+611 ARVDA
-618 AVRMYYLIGV
+618 
-628 KCTRRIFYGQQK
+628 

>member
-1 MMHMIVKRSAFTIR
+1 MLHTLVQRSAALGRCPVRR
-15 ANACRTFSNAAAIAE
+15 ALSTAAAA
-30 AGKDRLVLF
+30 APVGKDRLLLF

-49 PGATLNLKEKLEIA
+49 PGATLNLKEKLDIA
-63 RSLSILGADVCEA
+63 RSLSALGVDVCEA
-76 GFPVSSPGDFEAVSA
+76 GFPISSPGDFDAVTA
-91 IAKEIGPLTAN
+91 IAREIGPLLTN

-114 ARAMEKDVQRCYDAV
+114 ARAMEKDIQRCYDAV

-161 RAVNAVK
+161 RAVAAIQ

-174 SDVQFS
+174 PDVEFS
-180 TEDAGRSDPDFLCEV
+180 TEDAGRSDPDFLCEF
-195 LAEVIEAGAT
+195 LAEVIQAGAT
-205 TLNIPDT
+205 TVNIPDT

-228 IDNTEGSDKA
+228 IENTKGSDRA
-238 VFSSHCHNDLGLAT
+238 VFSAHCHNDLGLAT
-252 ANTLAAVQGGARQ
+252 ANTLSAVQGGARQ

-285 VMALKT
+285 VMVLKT

-299 TSADST
+299 TSIDST
-305 QITRCS
+305 HITRCS

-380 RLQQLGYTS
+380 RLQQLGYTD
-389 LTPEELDYYVEKFKV
+389 LTVEELDYYVEKFKI

-416 MEVIVSDELFKPEA
+416 MEAIVSDELFKPEV
-430 FWTLRSVHVT
+430 FWTLQSVHVT

-460 VSEAAMGF
+460 VSEAAMGT

-491 FSVDSVT
+491 FSVESVT

-507 TVRVQEDKEE
+507 TVRVQEDKMEQ
-517 EEKTEDEKLVNAQ
+517 EKKEDEKHINAQ
-530 TGVTRD
+530 TGVERD

-565 SQARAVVDWW
+565 SQ
-575 TPKIT
+575 T
-580 RTQHL
+580 
-585 VLMASP
+585 
-591 RAIGDFSEEH
+591 RAI
-601 SSMYDAKRAD
+601 
-611 AAIVVAS
+611 
-618 AVRMYYLIGV
+618 AVEA
-628 KCTRRIFYGQQK
+628 